1 MKPQK
6 DNIKK
11 TSNPATDAKARQH
24 AGKIKSQKIA
34 NTGMNSRLKGHVS
47 ARGKRSQARRD
58 SR

>member
-1 MKPQK
+1 MKPGK
-6 DNIKK
+6 DSIKK
-11 TSNPATDAKARQH
+11 TSNPSTKAQAKQH

-34 NTGMNSRLKGHVS
+34 KSGVDSRLKGHVS